1 VSPALGLGPTR
12 GDPNFVYY
20 NLKPAQDSPP
30 MGCLQL
36 SQGLQRILEHD
47 KECYDLLKSCIAKFE
62 EGWMAKETLFV
73 KLRGL
78 LERSPETYDKL
89 SNRFV
94 DDRLRVGRE

>member
-47 KECYDLLKSCIAKFE
+47 KECYDLLKSCKHN
-62 EGWMAKETLFV
+62 
-73 KLRGL
+73 
-78 LERSPETYDKL
+78 D
-89 SNRFV
+89 FV
-94 DDRLRVGRE
+94 DYFSRPPVSTLSRHCKVRRRLDGKRNSVC